1 MAKKHRRFGRL
12 HQTLKDTGY
21 AAATG
26 PGGEYLK
33 YLKGENKLVI
43 ARKPDSKYLTRF
55 NVGVIPFGNDVSTA
69 ATAINAYQTTM
80 TIQADNIRNTFNTVA
95 PDTLFGISRD
105 LTKAQQINGFYAATA
120 RITVYPTSQTTK
132 DPKTSGITKR
142 AYKAYKTRTGSV
154 PYGRSLAVVDSAGAA
169 ITDLNK
175 ANEEDSRTTILNKLA
190 GQVGGSFKCTGV
202 SFTPETHPEIGFFG
216 HSKSTNAPSDIAPS
230 P

>member
-21 AAATG
+21 AASSG

-33 YLKGENKLVI
+33 FLKGDNKLTVP
-43 ARKPDSKYLTRF
+43 RKPDAKYLVRF

-69 ATAINAYQTTM
+69 ANAINAYQTSM
-80 TIQADNIRNTFNTVA
+80 TVQADNIRNAFNTTA
-95 PDTLFGISRD
+95 PDALFGISRD
-105 LTKAQQINGFYAATA
+105 LTKAQEINGFYAATA

-132 DPKTSGITKR
+132 DQKTSSITKR
-142 AYKAYKTRTGSV
+142 AYKAFKTRTGSV
-154 PYGRSLAVVDSAGAA
+154 PYGRSLSVLDASGAA

-190 GQVGGSFKCTGV
+190 GQTAGNFKCTGV

-216 HSKSTNAPSDIAPS
+216 HSKSASAAADVPGN
-230 P
+230 